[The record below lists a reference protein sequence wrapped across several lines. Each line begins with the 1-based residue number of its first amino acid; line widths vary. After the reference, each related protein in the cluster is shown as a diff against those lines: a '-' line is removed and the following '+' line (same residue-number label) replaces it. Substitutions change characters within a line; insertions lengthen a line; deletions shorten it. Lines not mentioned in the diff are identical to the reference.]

1 MGSVMVDKR
10 IGDIGDLDTVMAVLR
25 MGPGGDRPHATSTA
39 RGDSSSTRPSS
50 AGSWS
55 GLVPRFTDGHDQR
68 IELFGE
74 NGMLVSENPTAT
86 YLVRHT
92 SRATSAR
99 DRLHHSLERNAES
112 YVREIDGFVD
122 AVEAGVMP
130 SPGFEDG
137 RRALLAANA
146 AAAPSVSL
154 PETPRSKP
162 FGSSENLQ
170 PESGLAATGG
180 CARIGRIPVRQ
191 ASVTL
196 LPVREEGLA
205 ASLRAP
211 GAVNVAPP
219 RSRGSSVQRQAGTA
233 GRERGGRTVRSTPAS
248 SRASRQQT
256 RSDCSQGIGI
266 SLPLISKRLLV
277 QSCAEAFDLLGWSSA
292 LLSPN
297 VERRLEVCAA
307 FLAGAFEESVHPLRK
322 CRQVPRRRY
331 TWAPCAWFLPGF
343 SPCRL
348 CCWARRPIGGS
359 G

>member
-25 MGPGGDRPHATSTA
+25 TGPGALCHIN
-39 RGDSSSTRPSS
+39 
-50 AGSWS
+50 GS
-55 GLVPRFTDGHDQR
+55 RRYTYGHDQR

-99 DRLHHSLERNAES
+99 GRLHHSLERNAES

-170 PESGLAATGG
+170 PESGLAAVGG
-180 CARIGRIPVRQ
+180 CARHWACSRP
-191 ASVTL
+191 ASVGH
-196 LPVREEGLA
+196 PSSG
-205 ASLRAP
+205 
-211 GAVNVAPP
+211 
-219 RSRGSSVQRQAGTA
+219 SRGGSRCKSACSWHGEYCAAAFSRKLGP
-233 GRERGGRTVRSTPAS
+233 EVRSTPAS

-256 RSDCSQGIGI
+256 RSDC
-266 SLPLISKRLLV
+266 
-277 QSCAEAFDLLGWSSA
+277 
-292 LLSPN
+292 
-297 VERRLEVCAA
+297 
-307 FLAGAFEESVHPLRK
+307 
-322 CRQVPRRRY
+322 
-331 TWAPCAWFLPGF
+331 
-343 SPCRL
+343 
-348 CCWARRPIGGS
+348 
-359 G
+359 